1 MISRDQALV
10 LLEPKLSNIWHD
22 AYPIV
27 PVEYTSF
34 VNVRTTRKATV
45 TDFKLS
51 DFGALR
57 LKGEGEN
64 IIYDDPLFGSTN
76 AYTPVRFA
84 LGYKITQEMV
94 DHELYGQVEKFER
107 ALMKSAIDLQETTAA
122 LLLNNGFVT
131 TNANGFVAT
140 GFDGLATFSTAHPRL
155 DGAGTIRNRPSTD
168 ATLGVTALQS
178 ALIDIDRWKD
188 DRGRPIFVRP
198 KLLIVNPEDRF
209 TAKELLQSEYKPG
222 TANNEVNA
230 LQDAGLSFMVSHYLT
245 SVADWFVQCDQHDL
259 SFIWDERPRAG
270 MENDFDAEVIKRKIV
285 EGFVAGHGEW
295 RGIWGTHP

>member
-1 MISRDQALV
+1 MITRDQALV

-34 VNVRTTRKATV
+34 VNTRTTKKATI

-64 IIYDDPLFGSTN
+64 VIYDEPLFGQTN
-76 AYTPVRFA
+76 AYAPVRFA
-84 LGYKITQEMV
+84 LGYKVTQEMI
-94 DHELYGQVEKFER
+94 DHELYGQVEKFEK
-107 ALMKSAIDLQETTAA
+107 ALMKSAVDLQEVTAA
-122 LLLNNGFVT
+122 LLWNNAFVT
-131 TNANGFVAT
+131 TAASGFLAT
-140 GFDGLATFSTAHPRL
+140 GFDGLALCSTAHPRL
-155 DGAGTIRNRPSTD
+155 DGGTTLRNRPSTD
-168 ATLGVTALQS
+168 ASLSLTGLQS
-178 ALIDIDRWKD
+178 ALIDIDRLKD

-209 TAKELLQSEYKPG
+209 TAKEILESEYKPG

-230 LQDAGLSFMVSHYLT
+230 LKDAGLSFMVSHYLSNT
-245 SVADWFVQCDQHDL
+245 KQWHVVCDQHDL
-259 SFIWDERPRAG
+259 SFIWDERPRGG

-285 EGFVAGHGEW
+285 EGFVVGHGEW
-295 RGIWGTHP
+295 RGTWGANP